1 MRVAEGPD
9 TTAPPK
15 PKSGFALA
23 NSSQRPAA
31 QARAESLMVGK
42 HRDDKENVAAGPG
55 ARLNGKILGDFS
67 WALALAGRGD
77 YGRWIGLWKCLR
89 LEEPGCRPRVRSW
102 KHRLG
107 RRRLLSETAAI
118 ALVLALAV
126 QLTVGSSLVEL
137 SGMPTAPP

>member
-42 HRDDKENVAAGPG
+42 HRDEKENVAAGPG
-55 ARLNGKILGDFS
+55 ARLNGKILGNFS
-67 WALALAGRGD
+67 WALALAGHGDFRRWFDCRGS
-77 YGRWIGLWKCLR
+77 LR
-89 LEEPGCRPRVRSW
+89 
-102 KHRLG
+102 
-107 RRRLLSETAAI
+107 
-118 ALVLALAV
+118 
-126 QLTVGSSLVEL
+126 
-137 SGMPTAPP
+137 